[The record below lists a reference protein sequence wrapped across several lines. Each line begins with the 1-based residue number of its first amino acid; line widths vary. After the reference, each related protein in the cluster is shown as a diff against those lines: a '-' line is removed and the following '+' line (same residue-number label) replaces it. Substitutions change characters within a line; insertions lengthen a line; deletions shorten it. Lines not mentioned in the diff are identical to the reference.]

1 MSSAM
6 VITSA
11 LRVKCLEI
19 FIKHRP
25 MYQNIVNNVH
35 TAKNITLK
43 HCEFLP
49 SSTIYYSVL
58 VVCKQVKVLPVQS
71 IRAN

>member
-1 MSSAM
+1 MSS
-6 VITSA
+6 VILITSA
-11 LRVKCLEI
+11 ILEI
-19 FIKHRP
+19 FIKHLP

-35 TAKNITLK
+35 TAKTITLK

-58 VVCKQVKVLPVQS
+58 VVCKQVKMLPVHWLG
-71 IRAN
+71 AH